1 MRSKILEALVL
12 AMKKQDKETLSVLR
26 MVKGAMQ
33 LEEIKIGKE
42 LDDASMVALIAK
54 EIKTRKES
62 ITEFE
67 KGNRHDLIEKVQ
79 KEIAILNIYMPE
91 LMSEVEITKNVMDA
105 IEKVN
110 ASSLKD
116 MGKVMGMLTPIL
128 KGKADMALV
137 NKIVKEKL
145 S

>member
-1 MRSKILEALVL
+1 MRNKILEALVL

-145 S
+145 I

>member
-42 LDDASMVALIAK
+42 LDDASMVALISK

-145 S
+145 I